1 MLFDA
6 LSARS
11 FALTNRIV
19 MAPMTR
25 SRAVEVNTP
34 NALMAEYYS
43 QRAAAGLII
52 TEGTAPS
59 PNGLGYVVDHS
70 AMGAPSVPADF
81 KLKLRAGFQGCSF
94 CLAGLIATQRN
105 AHSSTSVETSS
116 PSGDRCSPTRISWRV
131 CVKTP
136 RSTSRIPQRSILR
149 GRRATPI
156 TRLSQPEG
164 SDPSR

>member
-81 KLKLRAGFQGCSF
+81 KLKLRAGFQGLFILSGGF
-94 CLAGLIATQRN
+94 NRDTAERALLDKRGDLVAFGRPMLANPDLVARLRQNAALNEPDPATFY
-105 AHSSTSVETSS
+105 TSGPKGYT
-116 PSGDRCSPTRISWRV
+116 DYPT
-131 CVKTP
+131 
-136 RSTSRIPQRSILR
+136 L
-149 GRRATPI
+149 AA
-156 TRLSQPEG
+156 
-164 SDPSR
+164 